1 MTASKPRW
9 WSRLSRWAFGD
20 EAHLF
25 LAYAFLTFRPGATP
39 PAHPD
44 RSTTNELKPVP
55 EYWSIEAYT
64 LFIEEA
70 RLDAANQ
77 QAEKRDIRAR
87 AQVMLTT
94 SIVLGGAIVASY
106 SSKPD
111 LCACG
116 AIVYGLSALATA
128 LAGLAAGG
136 IISARS
142 DIGTVSVV
150 ALPYYSNRE
159 LHRIVAQG
167 YNSTRLIGHE
177 TLAVLVT
184 VLRDCVL
191 ALVLGA
197 ALLAIA
203 HVAF

>member
-1 MTASKPRW
+1 MDATKSHW
-9 WSRLSRWAFGD
+9 WSGLSRRVLGD

-25 LAYAFLTFRPGATP
+25 LAYALLTFRPGASP

-44 RSTTNELKPVP
+44 RSDQALKPVP
-55 EYWSIEAYT
+55 EYWSTEAYT

-106 SSKPD
+106 TSKSD

-116 AIVYGLSALATA
+116 TIVYGLSALATTLAA
-128 LAGLAAGG
+128 LASGG

-142 DIGTVSVV
+142 DVGAVSVV
-150 ALPYYSNRE
+150 ALPYYSTRE
-159 LHRIVAQG
+159 LHRTVAQG

-197 ALLAIA
+197 ALLALA
-203 HVAF
+203 HVAL

>member
-1 MTASKPRW
+1 MNATKPRW

-25 LAYAFLTFRPGATP
+25 LAYAFLTFRPGASP

-44 RSTTNELKPVP
+44 RSAQVLKPVP
-55 EYWSIEAYT
+55 EHWSMEAYT

-94 SIVLGGAIVASY
+94 SIVLGGATAASY
-106 SSKPD
+106 TSKSD
-111 LCACG
+111 LCLCG
-116 AIVYGLSALATA
+116 AIVYGLSALATT
-128 LAGLAAGG
+128 LAALAAGG

-142 DIGTVSVV
+142 DVGAVSVV
-150 ALPYYSNRE
+150 ALPHYSSRK
-159 LHRIVAQG
+159 LHRTVAQG

-191 ALVLGA
+191 ALVLAA

>member
-1 MTASKPRW
+1 MAATKPRW

-25 LAYAFLTFRPGATP
+25 LAYAFLTFRPGASP
-39 PAHPD
+39 PTHPG
-44 RSTTNELKPVP
+44 RSAQALEPVP
-55 EYWSIEAYT
+55 EHWSTEAYT

-94 SIVLGGAIVASY
+94 SIVLVGATIASY
-106 SSKPD
+106 TSKSD
-111 LCACG
+111 LCICG
-116 AIVYGLSALATA
+116 TIVYGLSVLATTLGA
-128 LAGLAAGG
+128 LAAGG

-142 DIGTVSVV
+142 DIGAISVV
-150 ALPYYSNRE
+150 ALPHYATTE
-159 LHRIVAQG
+159 LHRTVAQG
-167 YNSTRLIGHE
+167 YNSTRLLGHE

-191 ALVLGA
+191 ALVVGV